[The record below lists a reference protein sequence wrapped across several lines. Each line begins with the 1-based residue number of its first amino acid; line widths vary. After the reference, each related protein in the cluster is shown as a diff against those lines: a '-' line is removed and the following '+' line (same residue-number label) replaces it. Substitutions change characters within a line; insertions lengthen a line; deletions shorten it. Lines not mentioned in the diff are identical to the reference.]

1 MKSIIRAATVV
12 LLAVVAVVVMALPA
26 SAQESPTYTGV
37 APATLD
43 PNASAGNA
51 SRADAGAAATGAL
64 PVTGGDALPIAQ
76 IGVGLLAAGALA
88 TFAVRQRK
96 AAAG

>member
-1 MKSIIRAATVV
+1 MKSIIRATTVV

-51 SRADAGAAATGAL
+51 SRGDAVAATGAL